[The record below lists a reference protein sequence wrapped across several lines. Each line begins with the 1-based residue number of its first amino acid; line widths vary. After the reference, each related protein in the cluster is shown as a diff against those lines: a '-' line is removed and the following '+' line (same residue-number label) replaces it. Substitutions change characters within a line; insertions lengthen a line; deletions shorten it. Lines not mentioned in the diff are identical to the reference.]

1 MTDEGRGIPKER
13 MAKLGEQF
21 YSTKEKER
29 GLGLMMS
36 FKIVEVHG
44 GEMKNH
50 SEEGKGTTV
59 CLLFS
64 ISSKQEG

>member
-1 MTDEGRGIPKER
+1 
-13 MAKLGEQF
+13 
-21 YSTKEKER
+21 
-29 GLGLMMS
+29 MMS

-44 GEMKNH
+44 GEMKSH